1 VRLAEL
7 LLPKGEQSKKQS
19 RLGLC
24 LALVVAGT
32 IPECGP
38 DSFLFAFNKV
48 DLAGSSRVRKAGRF
62 YPNHTTSLR
71 QWKASA

>member
-1 VRLAEL
+1 MRLAEL
-7 LLPKGEQSKKQS
+7 LLAKGEQSKKQS

-38 DSFLFAFNKV
+38 DSFLFPFNKV
-48 DLAGSSRVRKAGRF
+48 DLAGSSVRKAWRF